1 LTPKIKRRDLTPV
14 KVGDLVQLRVVEFR
28 VPQMGD
34 LYLGKDARIH
44 RCKDVRIISNH
55 AKIAPI
61 LKESWL

>member
-1 LTPKIKRRDLTPV
+1 
-14 KVGDLVQLRVVEFR
+14 LVQLRVVEFR